1 MNRIYRVIWN
11 CTLQVFQ
18 ACSELTRRAGKTS
31 TVNLRKS
38 SGLTTKFSRL
48 TLGVL
53 LALSGSASGASLEV
67 DNDQIT
73 NIDTDVAYD
82 AYLVG
87 WYGTGVLN
95 ILAGGNASLT
105 TITTSVIGAN
115 EDSEGTVNV
124 LGGTWRLYDSGNNA
138 RPLNV
143 GQSGTGTLNIKQ
155 KGHVDGGYLRL
166 GSSTGG
172 VGTVNVEGEDSVL
185 TTELFEIGSYGTG
198 SLNITDKGYV
208 TSSIVAILGYQAGS
222 NGQVVVEKGG
232 EWLIKNNDSS
242 IEFQIGNQGTG
253 EATIREGGLITAEN
267 TIIGGNATGIGT
279 LNVQDQDS
287 VITVRRLYNGYF
299 GNGTLNISN
308 NGLINNKEY
317 SLVGVQDGSHGV
329 VNVTD
334 KGHWNFLGTGEAF
347 RYIYIGDAGDGELN
361 VSREGKVDSGII
373 TAGMK
378 ETGTGNI
385 TVKDKNSVIT
395 NLGTNLG
402 YDGHGEMDISNEGLV
417 VSNGGSSLGYGETG
431 VGNVSIT
438 TGGMWEVNKN
448 VYTTIGVAG
457 VGNLNISDGGK
468 FVSQNITFLGDKA
481 SGIGTL
487 NLMDATSSFDTV
499 GINVG
504 NSGTL
509 NVEGGEVYLGVFEP
523 AVGTLNIGAAHG
535 EAAADAGYITNAT
548 KVEFGSGEGVFV
560 FNHTN
565 NSDAGYQVDMLITGD
580 DKDGKVIHDAGHT
593 VFNAGNT
600 YSGKTLVNDGL
611 LTIASHT
618 ADGVTGMGSS
628 EVTIAS
634 PGTLDILASTNSAG
648 DYTLTNALKGDGLM
662 RVQLSSYDKMFGF
675 THATGT
681 EFAGVAQL
689 KDSTFTLER
698 DNTAAL
704 THAMLQSDSENTTSV
719 KVGEQSIGGL
729 AMNGG
734 TLIFDTD
741 IPAATLAEGY
751 ISVDTLVVGAGD
763 YTWKGR
769 NYQVNGTGDV
779 LIDVPKPWN
788 DPMANNPLTTL
799 NLLEHDDS
807 HVGVQL
813 VKAQTVIGSGGS
825 LTLRDLQG
833 DEVEADKTLHIAQ
846 NGTVVAEGDY
856 GFRLTTAPGDG
867 LYVNYGLKALN
878 IHGGQK
884 LTLAEHGG
892 AYGATAD
899 MSAKIGGE
907 GDLAIN
913 TVRQVS
919 LSNGQNDYQGA
930 TYVQMGTLRT
940 DADGALGNTRELNIS
955 NAAIVD
961 LNGST
966 QTVET
971 FTGQMGSTVL
981 FKEGALTVN
990 KGGISQGELTGG
1002 GNLNVTGGTLA
1013 IEGLNARYNALT
1025 SISPNAEVSL
1035 DNTQGLGRGNIANDG
1050 LLTLKNVTG
1059 ELRNSISGK
1068 GIVSATAR
1076 TDVELD
1082 GDNSRFV
1089 GQFNIDTGSA
1099 LSVNEQKNLGDA
1111 SVINNGLL
1119 TISTER
1125 SWAMTHS
1132 ISGSGDM
1139 TKLGTGILTLNN
1151 DSAAYQGTTDIV
1163 GGEIAFGSDS
1173 AINMASQHINIH
1185 NSGVMSG
1192 NVTTAGDVNVMPGG
1206 TLRVAKTT
1214 IGGNLENGGTVQ
1226 MNSEGGKPG
1235 NVLTVNGNYTGNNG
1249 LMTFN
1254 ATLGGDNS
1262 PTDKMNVKGDTQG
1275 NTRVRVDNIGGVG
1288 AQTVNGIELIEVGGN
1303 SAGNF
1308 ALTTGTVEAGAYVY
1322 TLAKGKGNDEKNWY
1336 LTSKWDGVTPADTL
1350 DPINNPPVVDPEG
1363 PSVYRPEA
1371 GSYISNIA
1379 AANSL
1384 FSHRLHDRLGEP
1396 QYIDS
1401 LHSQGS
1407 ASSMWMRHVGGH
1419 ERSRAGDGQLNTQAN
1434 RYVLQLGGDLA
1445 QWSSNAQDR
1454 WHLGVMAGYA
1464 NQHSNTQSNRVG
1476 YKSDGRIS
1484 GYSAGLYATWYQ
1496 NDANKTGAYVDS
1508 WALYNWFDN
1517 SVSSDNRS
1525 ADDYD
1530 SRGVTASVE
1539 GGYTFEAGT
1548 FSGSEGTLNTWYVQP
1563 QAQITWMG
1571 VKDSDHTRKDGTRI
1585 ETEGDGNVQTRL
1597 GVKTYLNSHHQRD
1610 DGKQREFQP
1619 YIEANWINNSKVYAV
1634 KMNGQTV
1641 GHEGA
1646 RNLGEVRTGV
1656 EAKVNN
1662 NLSLWGNV
1670 GVQLGDKGYSDTQG
1684 MLGVK
1689 YSW

>member
-1 MNRIYRVIWN
+1 MARLFTPSESKYYLMALDAGTGSIRAVIFDLEGNQIAVGQAEWRHLAVPDVPGSMEFDLN
-11 CTLQVFQ
+11 KNWQLACECMRQALHNAGIAPEYIAAVS
-18 ACSELTRRAGKTS
+18 ACSMREGIVLYNNEGTPIWACANVDARAAREVSELKELHNNTFENEVYRATGQT
-31 TVNLRKS
+31 
-38 SGLTTKFSRL
+38 
-48 TLGVL
+48 
-53 LALSGSASGASLEV
+53 LALSAIPRLLWLAHHRSDIYRQASTITMISDWLAYMLSGELAV
-67 DNDQIT
+67 DPSN
-73 NIDTDVAYD
+73 A
-82 AYLVG
+82 
-87 WYGTGVLN
+87 GTTGL
-95 ILAGGNASLT
+95 LDLT
-105 TITTSVIGAN
+105 TRDWKPALLDMAGLRADILSPVKET
-115 EDSEGTVNV
+115 GTLLGVVSSQAAELCGLKAGTPVVVGGGDVQLGCLGLGVVRPAQTAV
-124 LGGTWRLYDSGNNA
+124 LGGTFWQQVVNLAAPVTD
-138 RPLNV
+138 PEMNV
-143 GQSGTGTLNIKQ
+143 RVNPHVIPGMVQAESISFFTGLTMRWFRDAFCAEEKLIAE
-155 KGHVDGGYLRL
+155 RL
-166 GSSTGG
+166 GIDTYTLLEEMASRVPPGSWG
-172 VGTVNVEGEDSVL
+172 VMPIFSDRMRFKTWYHAAPSFINLSIDPDKCNKA
-185 TTELFEIGSYGTG
+185 TLFRALEE
-198 SLNITDKGYV
+198 NA
-208 TSSIVAILGYQAGS
+208 AI
-222 NGQVVVEKGG
+222 
-232 EWLIKNNDSS
+232 
-242 IEFQIGNQGTG
+242 
-253 EATIREGGLITAEN
+253 
-267 TIIGGNATGIGT
+267 
-279 LNVQDQDS
+279 
-287 VITVRRLYNGYF
+287 
-299 GNGTLNISN
+299 
-308 NGLINNKEY
+308 
-317 SLVGVQDGSHGV
+317 
-329 VNVTD
+329 
-334 KGHWNFLGTGEAF
+334 GTGEAF

-361 VSREGKVDSGII
+361 VSSEGKVDSGII

-402 YDGHGEMDISNEGLV
+402 YDGHGEMNISNEGLV

-431 VGNVSIT
+431 VGKVSIT
-438 TGGMWEVNKN
+438 TGGIWEVNKN

-504 NSGTL
+504 NFGSGIVNVSNGATLNSTGYGFIGGNASGKGIVNISTDSLWNLKTSSTNAQLLQVGVLGTGELNITTGGIVKARDTQIALNDKSKGDVRVDGQNSLLETFNMNVGTTGTGTLTLTNNGTL
-509 NVEGGEVYLGVFEP
+509 NVEGGEVYLGVFDP

-628 EVTIAS
+628 EVTIAN

-662 RVQLSSYDKMFGF
+662 RVQLSSSDKMFGF

-681 EFAGVAQL
+681 EFTGVAQF

-719 KVGEQSIGGL
+719 NVGEQSIGGL

-940 DADGALGNTRELNIS
+940 DADGTLGNTRELNIS

-981 FKEGALTVN
+981 FKEGSLTVN

-1132 ISGSGDM
+1132 ISGS
-1139 TKLGTGILTLNN
+1139 ILLLWIRKAHQFIARRPEAISATLPQPTRCL
-1151 DSAAYQGTTDIV
+1151 AIAYTTVWVSRSI
-1163 GGEIAFGSDS
+1163 
-1173 AINMASQHINIH
+1173 QIH
-1185 NSGVMSG
+1185 CILRVRQAVCGCVMSG
-1192 NVTTAGDVNVMPGG
+1192 GTNV
-1206 TLRVAKTT
+1206 
-1214 IGGNLENGGTVQ
+1214 
-1226 MNSEGGKPG
+1226 S
-1235 NVLTVNGNYTGNNG
+1235 
-1249 LMTFN
+1249 
-1254 ATLGGDNS
+1254 
-1262 PTDKMNVKGDTQG
+1262 
-1275 NTRVRVDNIGGVG
+1275 
-1288 AQTVNGIELIEVGGN
+1288 
-1303 SAGNF
+1303 
-1308 ALTTGTVEAGAYVY
+1308 
-1322 TLAKGKGNDEKNWY
+1322 
-1336 LTSKWDGVTPADTL
+1336 
-1350 DPINNPPVVDPEG
+1350 G
-1363 PSVYRPEA
+1363 P
-1371 GSYISNIA
+1371 
-1379 AANSL
+1379 
-1384 FSHRLHDRLGEP
+1384 
-1396 QYIDS
+1396 
-1401 LHSQGS
+1401 
-1407 ASSMWMRHVGGH
+1407 
-1419 ERSRAGDGQLNTQAN
+1419 
-1434 RYVLQLGGDLA
+1434 
-1445 QWSSNAQDR
+1445 
-1454 WHLGVMAGYA
+1454 
-1464 NQHSNTQSNRVG
+1464 
-1476 YKSDGRIS
+1476 
-1484 GYSAGLYATWYQ
+1484 
-1496 NDANKTGAYVDS
+1496 
-1508 WALYNWFDN
+1508 
-1517 SVSSDNRS
+1517 
-1525 ADDYD
+1525 
-1530 SRGVTASVE
+1530 VTAS
-1539 GGYTFEAGT
+1539 
-1548 FSGSEGTLNTWYVQP
+1548 
-1563 QAQITWMG
+1563 
-1571 VKDSDHTRKDGTRI
+1571 
-1585 ETEGDGNVQTRL
+1585 
-1597 GVKTYLNSHHQRD
+1597 
-1610 DGKQREFQP
+1610 
-1619 YIEANWINNSKVYAV
+1619 
-1634 KMNGQTV
+1634 
-1641 GHEGA
+1641 
-1646 RNLGEVRTGV
+1646 
-1656 EAKVNN
+1656 
-1662 NLSLWGNV
+1662 
-1670 GVQLGDKGYSDTQG
+1670 
-1684 MLGVK
+1684 
-1689 YSW
+1689 

>member
-1 MNRIYRVIWN
+1 
-11 CTLQVFQ
+11 
-18 ACSELTRRAGKTS
+18 
-31 TVNLRKS
+31 
-38 SGLTTKFSRL
+38 
-48 TLGVL
+48 
-53 LALSGSASGASLEV
+53 
-67 DNDQIT
+67 
-73 NIDTDVAYD
+73 
-82 AYLVG
+82 
-87 WYGTGVLN
+87 
-95 ILAGGNASLT
+95 
-105 TITTSVIGAN
+105 
-115 EDSEGTVNV
+115 
-124 LGGTWRLYDSGNNA
+124 
-138 RPLNV
+138 
-143 GQSGTGTLNIKQ
+143 
-155 KGHVDGGYLRL
+155 
-166 GSSTGG
+166 
-172 VGTVNVEGEDSVL
+172 
-185 TTELFEIGSYGTG
+185 
-198 SLNITDKGYV
+198 
-208 TSSIVAILGYQAGS
+208 
-222 NGQVVVEKGG
+222 
-232 EWLIKNNDSS
+232 
-242 IEFQIGNQGTG
+242 
-253 EATIREGGLITAEN
+253 
-267 TIIGGNATGIGT
+267 
-279 LNVQDQDS
+279 
-287 VITVRRLYNGYF
+287 
-299 GNGTLNISN
+299 
-308 NGLINNKEY
+308 
-317 SLVGVQDGSHGV
+317 
-329 VNVTD
+329 
-334 KGHWNFLGTGEAF
+334 
-347 RYIYIGDAGDGELN
+347 
-361 VSREGKVDSGII
+361 
-373 TAGMK
+373 
-378 ETGTGNI
+378 
-385 TVKDKNSVIT
+385 
-395 NLGTNLG
+395 
-402 YDGHGEMDISNEGLV
+402 
-417 VSNGGSSLGYGETG
+417 
-431 VGNVSIT
+431 
-438 TGGMWEVNKN
+438 
-448 VYTTIGVAG
+448 
-457 VGNLNISDGGK
+457 
-468 FVSQNITFLGDKA
+468 
-481 SGIGTL
+481 
-487 NLMDATSSFDTV
+487 
-499 GINVG
+499 
-504 NSGTL
+504 
-509 NVEGGEVYLGVFEP
+509 
-523 AVGTLNIGAAHG
+523 
-535 EAAADAGYITNAT
+535 
-548 KVEFGSGEGVFV
+548 
-560 FNHTN
+560 
-565 NSDAGYQVDMLITGD
+565 
-580 DKDGKVIHDAGHT
+580 
-593 VFNAGNT
+593 
-600 YSGKTLVNDGL
+600 
-611 LTIASHT
+611 
-618 ADGVTGMGSS
+618 
-628 EVTIAS
+628 
-634 PGTLDILASTNSAG
+634 
-648 DYTLTNALKGDGLM
+648 M

-1308 ALTTGTVEAGAYVY
+1308 ALTTGTEKTALLRIGNDWCIPKGITPTTHIIKLPIGEIRQPNATLDLSQSVDNEYY
-1322 TLAKGKGNDEKNWY
+1322 CLLLAKELGLNVPDAEIIKAGNVRALAVERFDRRWNAERTVLLRLPQEDMCQTFGLPSSVKYESDGGPGIARIMAFLMGSSEALKDRYDFMKFQVFQWLIGATDGHAKNF
-1336 LTSKWDGVTPADTL
+1336 
-1350 DPINNPPVVDPEG
+1350 
-1363 PSVYRPEA
+1363 SVFIQA
-1371 GSYISNIA
+1371 GGSYRLTPFYDIISAFPVLGGTGIHISDLKLAMGLNASKGKKTAIDKIYPRHFLATAKVLRFPEVQMHEILSDFARMIPA
-1379 AANSL
+1379 ALDNVKTSL
-1384 FSHRLHDRLGEP
+1384 PTDFPENVVTAVETNVLRLHGRLSRE
-1396 QYIDS
+1396 Y
-1401 LHSQGS
+1401 GS
-1407 ASSMWMRHVGGH
+1407 
-1419 ERSRAGDGQLNTQAN
+1419 
-1434 RYVLQLGGDLA
+1434 
-1445 QWSSNAQDR
+1445 
-1454 WHLGVMAGYA
+1454 
-1464 NQHSNTQSNRVG
+1464 
-1476 YKSDGRIS
+1476 K
-1484 GYSAGLYATWYQ
+1484 
-1496 NDANKTGAYVDS
+1496 
-1508 WALYNWFDN
+1508 
-1517 SVSSDNRS
+1517 
-1525 ADDYD
+1525 
-1530 SRGVTASVE
+1530 
-1539 GGYTFEAGT
+1539 
-1548 FSGSEGTLNTWYVQP
+1548 
-1563 QAQITWMG
+1563 
-1571 VKDSDHTRKDGTRI
+1571 
-1585 ETEGDGNVQTRL
+1585 
-1597 GVKTYLNSHHQRD
+1597 
-1610 DGKQREFQP
+1610 
-1619 YIEANWINNSKVYAV
+1619 
-1634 KMNGQTV
+1634 
-1641 GHEGA
+1641 
-1646 RNLGEVRTGV
+1646 
-1656 EAKVNN
+1656 
-1662 NLSLWGNV
+1662 
-1670 GVQLGDKGYSDTQG
+1670 
-1684 MLGVK
+1684 
-1689 YSW
+1689 